1 MNSNS
6 IIATDIE
13 NLLEQKVQA
22 RERLLQ
28 LPPEEAQ
35 RIVDQVLY
43 PQYWQ
48 AIDVAVWE
56 ESIES
61 EKC

>member
-1 MNSNS
+1 MNSDP
-6 IIATDIE
+6 IISTDLE
-13 NLLEQKVQA
+13 DLLEQKVQA
-22 RERLLQ
+22 RERLLK

-48 AIDVAVWE
+48 AIDVTVWE

-61 EKC
+61 N

>member
-1 MNSNS
+1 MNSNP
-6 IIATDIE
+6 IIETDLE

-22 RERLLQ
+22 RKCLLK

-48 AIDVAVWE
+48 AIDVTVWE
-56 ESIES
+56 ETIES
-61 EKC
+61 E

>member
-1 MNSNS
+1 MNNDSMF
-6 IIATDIE
+6 ATDLE
-13 NLLEQKVQA
+13 DLLEQKIQA
-22 RERLLQ
+22 REHLLK

-48 AIDVAVWE
+48 AIDVTIWE
-56 ESIES
+56 ESLES
-61 EKC
+61 E